1 MGSGVIG
8 GDLREWSDGVAEMK
22 NYSICKG
29 EWEDRVTSVS
39 IVNAMK
45 GPYCNDSIEHPRI
58 AVKTQMVGGEWGR
71 LEGEGVFECLC
82 GKDND
87 LAEREN

>member
-1 MGSGVIG
+1 M
-8 GDLREWSDGVAEMK
+8 
-22 NYSICKG
+22 
-29 EWEDRVTSVS
+29 SV
-39 IVNAMK
+39 VNAMK

-58 AVKTQMVGGEWGR
+58 VVKTQMVGGEWGR

-82 GKDND
+82 GKDNE